1 MFQGGATVISSFLR
15 GCQEDVAADKG
26 GGGFG
31 GQLVDRV
38 VITIAPMFLQG
49 YNVLA
54 THTGDASAAS
64 GSGVKSCVAADSPAV
79 VLPLASHAMWLRK

>member
-1 MFQGGATVISSFLR
+1 MAM
-15 GCQEDVAADKG
+15 DKG
-26 GGGFG
+26 DHNFD

-54 THTGDASAAS
+54 TEANAGDAPTTSSS
-64 GSGVKSCVAADSPAV
+64 GAKGCVAADPIVGTGTA
-79 VLPLASHAMWLRK
+79 ASWPFAGRAT

>member
-1 MFQGGATVISSFLR
+1 M
-15 GCQEDVAADKG
+15 DKG
-26 GGGFG
+26 GGGYE

-54 THTGDASAAS
+54 TKGNAGDASAAS
-64 GSGVKSCVAADSPAV
+64 GAGAK
-79 VLPLASHAMWLRK
+79 